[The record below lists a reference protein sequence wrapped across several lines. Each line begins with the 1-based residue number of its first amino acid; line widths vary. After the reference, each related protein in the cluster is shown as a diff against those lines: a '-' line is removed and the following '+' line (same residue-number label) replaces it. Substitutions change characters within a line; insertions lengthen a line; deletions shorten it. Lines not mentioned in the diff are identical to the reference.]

1 MNSKEGFCMKN
12 NEHKQTN
19 ILLRVVRSIGSKSVD
34 SKCSWWFNQ
43 PKVPKKMKPFFDSL
57 HLTKYSENIQLIQNA
72 QKAKKTIHK
81 ITCPKW
87 NDL

>member
-1 MNSKEGFCMKN
+1 MNSREGFCMKN

-43 PKVPKKMKPFFDSL
+43 PKV
-57 HLTKYSENIQLIQNA
+57 TKEIKERI
-72 QKAKKTIHK
+72 KTK
-81 ITCPKW
+81 
-87 NDL
+87 